1 MRAAI
6 AVDPPSCSNMSV
18 TVAMHLHYDKRSAY
32 ASVTTKSVAESHS
45 ALLHD
50 LGMITHADLLQW
62 LHARRDAGELANT
75 DLQTLLKLPSSRVTE
90 IFSGKRQ
97 IKLDEA
103 KAIVDHYDLEAAPRI
118 AQIPSEALAI
128 VLEELLRQTEGR
140 RLGASTLRPLAEG
153 LSRGLQLLAD
163 NPAIHANMDAVKAV
177 AQALAARPP
186 AATPE
191 A

>member
-18 TVAMHLHYDKRSAY
+18 TVAMQHHYDKRSTL
-32 ASVTTKSVAESHS
+32 ASETTKSVAESRS

-62 LHARRDAGELANT
+62 LHARRDAGELANS
-75 DLQTLLKLPSSRVTE
+75 DLQTLLKLPSSRITE
-90 IFSGKRQ
+90 IFNGKRQ

-103 KAIVDHYDLEAAPRI
+103 KAIVDHYDLEAGPRV

-140 RLGASTLRPLAEG
+140 RPSASTLRPLAEG

-177 AQALAARPP
+177 AQALAVRPP
-186 AATPE
+186 AATPG